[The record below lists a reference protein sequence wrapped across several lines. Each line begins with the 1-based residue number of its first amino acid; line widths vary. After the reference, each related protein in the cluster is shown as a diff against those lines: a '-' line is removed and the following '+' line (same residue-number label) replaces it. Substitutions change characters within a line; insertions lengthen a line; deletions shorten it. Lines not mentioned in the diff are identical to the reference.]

1 MTKTM
6 TFRLEP
12 SKVEKVQSLLKCKT
26 KTDAIDMALDLV
38 VGNSIIAKGHE
49 NIFGK
54 FKDWENE

>member
-12 SKVEKVQSLLKCKT
+12 SKVQRAQTVLKCKT

-38 VGNSIIAKGHE
+38 LGNSIIVKGHE
-49 NIFGK
+49 SMFGK
-54 FKDWENE
+54 FKDWKDE